1 MRRVIGMDIH
11 RTFAEVVFCED
22 GRLRHRGRVDVTR
35 SGLEGFGRSLNRT
48 DEVVVETTGNAMGVV
63 RVLSP
68 FVDRVMVH
76 QCQSRWITHDT
87 VDSRAPATSTRP
99 WRPIHWPIF

>member
-1 MRRVIGMDIH
+1 MAIH
-11 RTFAEVVFCED
+11 RTFAVVVFCED
-22 GRLRHRGRVDVTR
+22 DRLRHHGQVDMTR

-48 DEVVVETTGNAMGVV
+48 DEVVVEATRNAMGVV

-76 QCQSRWITHDT
+76 QYQSGWITQDT
-87 VDSRAPATSTRP
+87 VGSRAPATSTRP
-99 WRPIHWPIF
+99 WRPIHWPMF